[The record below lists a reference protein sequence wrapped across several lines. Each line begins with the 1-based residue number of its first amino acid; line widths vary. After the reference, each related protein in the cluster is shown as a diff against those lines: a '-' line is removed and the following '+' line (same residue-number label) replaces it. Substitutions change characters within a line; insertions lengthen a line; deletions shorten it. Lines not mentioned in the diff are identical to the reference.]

1 MNTQKISSI
10 KIPPFDKA
18 NYTLWKKKILL
29 FIRMANHL
37 YIGILKNGPF
47 TPVVRVEET
56 TDGDMVI
63 PAHYAPKD
71 PSEYTEPE
79 REKVFLDSALQLILI
94 ESLDSV
100 MYNNIVN
107 CDTAKQIWEKI
118 EILCEG
124 TEELHDKFYDVEEVN
139 LKFLLTLPDH
149 LEQKISAIREGRDLS
164 RITLKVLYGVLKIYE
179 LEMIQKKSL
188 RAGQGYVLDDSSAL
202 IVNDGQT
209 SNDEQRS
216 QTPEIS
222 TSEKIVND
230 TKEQVIL
237 ELDEEDEFYTL
248 DELDELDKSMAYLA
262 RKFSNI
268 RVKKPRFF
276 KSKGY
281 KTGYKTGF
289 VDRSNIRCFNC
300 DELGHF
306 ATECRKPKKAR
317 KDKAYLELEAKYDAL
332 LKKQQGKAYITEGK
346 SWDDSDNDEDEE
358 VGNYALMALEQGD
371 SSSSKSQVPTLTTID
386 LNVSQYKE
394 TIEKMSTEMFHI
406 HTSMVAA
413 NEEQEN
419 AYLKNKLKCA
429 TEIEA
434 VLRGRLEKNE
444 VKLKSFKNAS
454 ELIGQY
460 HEKNKTC
467 ANIAIGLDY
476 EGLNNKKKSVSD
488 KGKSTET
495 EDVPIILKKVESPL
509 FKACEVNFSEE
520 GLIIK
525 QEIADED
532 KEKKND
538 ETTQSS
544 ISVET
549 PKTNQENKEPV
560 KEIKAKQVKKKK
572 KNRNGKIGINK
583 SNNFAYVA
591 DAPRKRCENY
601 GSMNHLTHLC
611 KKIVSNPPEGVCKY
625 NEAKANDPYSLCD
638 KFDSI
643 PCNMKV
649 IKGCHK
655 LRIDL
660 IESKIGSISERENA
674 QQSTNSILSQNS
686 HSTSAKSVNKKK
698 VPNTAW
704 EMAGPLVTFGDN
716 NKGFTMGYGKIISGN
731 IVIEDVALVAGL
743 EVNLLSVSQ
752 FADRGFQVIFNKEDC
767 AFISKK
773 TGEIALKGV
782 RKGSLFVADLDS
794 TNKDGVCCFYTKA
807 SE

>member
-18 NYTLWKKKILL
+18 NYTLLKKKMLL

-37 YIGILKNGPF
+37 YVGILKNGPF

-79 REKVFLDSALQLILI
+79 REKVSLDSALQLILI
-94 ESLDSV
+94 ESLDNV
-100 MYNNIVN
+100 MYNNIIN
-107 CDTAKQIWEKI
+107 CDTTKQIWENI

-124 TEELHDKFYDVEEVN
+124 TEEVRSNQRRILISQYEGFMAKPNEGITDVFERFNKLINDLQLHDKFYDVEEVN

-164 RITLKVLYGVLKIYE
+164 RITLEVLYGVLKTYE

-188 RAGQGYVLDDSSAL
+188 RDGQGYVMDGSSAL

-216 QTPEIS
+216 PTPATS
-222 TSEKIVND
+222 TSEKRVND
-230 TKEQVIL
+230 TEEQVIL

-248 DELDELDKSMAYLA
+248 DELDDLDKSMAYFA

-276 KSKGY
+276 KSKGQ
-281 KTGYKTGF
+281 
-289 VDRSNIRCFNC
+289 SFNK
-300 DELGHF
+300 DSSGKEKGK
-306 ATECRKPKKAR
+306 CRKCKKAK

-332 LKKQQGKAYITEGK
+332 LRKQQGKTYIAEGK
-346 SWDDSDNDEDEE
+346 SWDDSNNDEDEK
-358 VGNYALMALEQGD
+358 VGNYAFMALEQGD

-394 TIEKMSTEMFHI
+394 TVEKMSTEMFHI

-413 NEEQEN
+413 NEE
-419 AYLKNKLKCA
+419 KKP
-429 TEIEA
+429 
-434 VLRGRLEKNE
+434 
-444 VKLKSFKNAS
+444 
-454 ELIGQY
+454 
-460 HEKNKTC
+460 C

-476 EGLNNKKKSVSD
+476 EDLNNKRKSVSD

-520 GLIIK
+520 ELIIK

-549 PKTNQENKEPV
+549 PKANQETKEHV
-560 KEIKAKQVKKKK
+560 KEIKAK
-572 KNRNGKIGINK
+572 
-583 SNNFAYVA
+583 
-591 DAPRKRCENY
+591 
-601 GSMNHLTHLC
+601 
-611 KKIVSNPPEGVCKY
+611 
-625 NEAKANDPYSLCD
+625 
-638 KFDSI
+638 
-643 PCNMKV
+643 
-649 IKGCHK
+649 
-655 LRIDL
+655 
-660 IESKIGSISERENA
+660 
-674 QQSTNSILSQNS
+674 
-686 HSTSAKSVNKKK
+686 
-698 VPNTAW
+698 
-704 EMAGPLVTFGDN
+704 
-716 NKGFTMGYGKIISGN
+716 
-731 IVIEDVALVAGL
+731 
-743 EVNLLSVSQ
+743 
-752 FADRGFQVIFNKEDC
+752 
-767 AFISKK
+767 
-773 TGEIALKGV
+773 
-782 RKGSLFVADLDS
+782 
-794 TNKDGVCCFYTKA
+794 
-807 SE
+807 